1 MVRLRA
7 DDNGK
12 MLIQELVNRLFED
25 AEARIR
31 EHDVRMRDPV
41 NEMEWGDLIK
51 RYI

>member
-31 EHDVRMRDPV
+31 EHDVRIESRIGLDWM
-41 NEMEWGDLIK
+41 G
-51 RYI
+51 